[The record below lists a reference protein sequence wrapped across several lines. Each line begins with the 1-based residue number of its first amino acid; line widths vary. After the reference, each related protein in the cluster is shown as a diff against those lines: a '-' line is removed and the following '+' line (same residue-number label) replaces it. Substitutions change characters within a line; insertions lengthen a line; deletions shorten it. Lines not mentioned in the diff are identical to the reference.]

1 MTRKQENQAKTTH
14 KKQSGSALRKAKE
27 RKVAAKNDTS
37 KKTPRKPVRP
47 KKENLTLTQR
57 RQQEVRRSKI
67 MIVCGVVILAVLLFL
82 IFGLPRLSGSKHRT
96 PKGTLV
102 GVNSAVLK
110 YKDTVASYCDK
121 YDISEY
127 ATLMLAIMQQ
137 ESSGQGTDV
146 FQCSE
151 SPFNTEYSSDPNSI
165 TDTEYSIRV
174 GVETFA
180 YCLEQAECKSIK
192 DMDKVKIALQEY
204 NFGNDYAGWVL
215 ANYGTY
221 TEESAYEFAEKMK
234 SQLGW
239 DSYGDPEYVSHVLQY
254 FEP

>member
-57 RQQEVRRSKI
+57 RQQEVHRSKI
-67 MIVCGVVILAVLLFL
+67 MIVCGVVIL